1 MQARSIHLSSFD
13 NMFNDRLTVDLQ
25 MWTGINVANFSF
37 CRLLCYA
44 SIFMCIIWFRSH
56 TVSTFLIL
64 TMQEQTAEL
73 KLHWWFE
80 FIRLKKMGNDDKD
93 GDGSATSKRQHLTNT
108 LHFEQTELTHFM
120 LSAAA
125 EPLCTTV
132 RKKICFCPGHTDS
145 NSTRSLAGSWT
156 HSCKIFHSSFAGK
169 GADSGLMS
177 KWQQCNSA
185 DLQRSCSWFTPV
197 QESVPACSRS
207 PSLVCSSQLWFFMS
221 NNKKILLSAQLLQAW
236 RTEQNCGFGSPRA
249 SCWGACNVPML
260 GCVQCAHAGL
270 WCPSHHP
277 QAGNAQRRAAF
288 LVPSFSL
295 VLWRECV
302 PMSREENISSS
313 AHINVWAYTA
323 SSINLLVVPQY
334 IINLRQ

>member
-80 FIRLKKMGNDDKD
+80 FIRLKKMGNADKD
-93 GDGSATSKRQHLTNT
+93 GDGSTTSKRQHLTNT

-125 EPLCTTV
+125 EPLCTTA
-132 RKKICFCPGHTDS
+132 RKKYAPALGMLTAALPAAQQAPGH
-145 NSTRSLAGSWT
+145 RAGRFFIPPVQVEGWSW
-156 HSCKIFHSSFAGK
+156 AVAEG
-169 GADSGLMS
+169 
-177 KWQQCNSA
+177 QQQNSA
-185 DLQRSCSWFTPV
+185 LEPLLIYTGARQ
-197 QESVPACSRS
+197 S
-207 PSLVCSSQLWFFMS
+207 PSP
-221 NNKKILLSAQLLQAW
+221 
-236 RTEQNCGFGSPRA
+236 SP
-249 SCWGACNVPML
+249 
-260 GCVQCAHAGL
+260 
-270 WCPSHHP
+270 PS
-277 QAGNAQRRAAF
+277 AAF
-288 LVPSFSL
+288 
-295 VLWRECV
+295 
-302 PMSREENISSS
+302 
-313 AHINVWAYTA
+313 TA
-323 SSINLLVVPQY
+323 GILY
-334 IINLRQ
+334 DE

>member
-145 NSTRSLAGSWT
+145 NSARSLAGSWT
-156 HSCKIFHSSFAGK
+156 HSCKIFHSSIAGK
-169 GADSGLMS
+169 GVDSGLMS
-177 KWQQCNSA
+177 KWQQHNSA
-185 DLQRSCSWFTPV
+185 GLQWSYSWFTSV
-197 QESVPACSRS
+197 QGRVPACSHS
-207 PSLVCSSQLWFFMS
+207 PSLVRFSQLWFFMT
-221 NNKKILLSAQLLQAW
+221 NNKKILLRAQLLHAW
-236 RTEQNCGFGSPRA
+236 CTEQNCKFRSPGASRREAWDVLPTSLEPGSPA
-249 SCWGACNVPML
+249 S
-260 GCVQCAHAGL
+260 
-270 WCPSHHP
+270 
-277 QAGNAQRRAAF
+277 RRTAL
-288 LVPSFSL
+288 LVTSSSL
-295 VLWRECV
+295 VILGSSVLLWREHL
-302 PMSREENISSS
+302 PMSWEENISSS
-313 AHINVWAYTA
+313 AHINV
-323 SSINLLVVPQY
+323 
-334 IINLRQ
+334 

>member
-145 NSTRSLAGSWT
+145 NSARSLAGSWT
-156 HSCKIFHSSFAGK
+156 HSCKIFHSSIAGK
-169 GADSGLMS
+169 GGDSGLMS
-177 KWQQCNSA
+177 EWQQHNSA
-185 DLQRSCSWFTPV
+185 DLQWSYSWFTPV
-197 QESVPACSRS
+197 QGRAPACST
-207 PSLVCSSQLWFFMS
+207 
-221 NNKKILLSAQLLQAW
+221 LL
-236 RTEQNCGFGSPRA
+236 P
-249 SCWGACNVPML
+249 
-260 GCVQCAHAGL
+260 
-270 WCPSHHP
+270 
-277 QAGNAQRRAAF
+277 
-288 LVPSFSL
+288 
-295 VLWRECV
+295 
-302 PMSREENISSS
+302 
-313 AHINVWAYTA
+313 
-323 SSINLLVVPQY
+323 
-334 IINLRQ
+334 

>member
-80 FIRLKKMGNDDKD
+80 FIRLKKMGNADKD
-93 GDGSATSKRQHLTNT
+93 GDGSTTSKRQHLTNT

-125 EPLCTTV
+125 EPLCTTA
-132 RKKICFCPGHTDS
+132 RKNYAPALGMLTAALWAAQQAPGH
-145 NSTRSLAGSWT
+145 RAGRYFTHPLQVRGWSWADGRVT
-156 HSCKIFHSSFAGK
+156 TAELGAG
-169 GADSGLMS
+169 A
-177 KWQQCNSA
+177 A
-185 DLQRSCSWFTPV
+185 PDLHWGEAEPV
-197 QESVPACSRS
+197 PI
-207 PSLVCSSQLWFFMS
+207 SSQRCLPTAG
-221 NNKKILLSAQLLQAW
+221 ILYG
-236 RTEQNCGFGSPRA
+236 E
-249 SCWGACNVPML
+249 
-260 GCVQCAHAGL
+260 
-270 WCPSHHP
+270 
-277 QAGNAQRRAAF
+277 
-288 LVPSFSL
+288 
-295 VLWRECV
+295 
-302 PMSREENISSS
+302 
-313 AHINVWAYTA
+313 
-323 SSINLLVVPQY
+323 
-334 IINLRQ
+334 

>member
-145 NSTRSLAGSWT
+145 NSARSLAGFWT
-156 HSCKIFHSSFAGK
+156 HRCKIFHSSIAGK
-169 GADSGLMS
+169 GVDSGLMS
-177 KWQQCNSA
+177 DWQQHNSE
-185 DLQRSCSWFTPV
+185 QRRNSWFTSV
-197 QESVPACSRS
+197 QGECLPVPA
-207 PSLVCSSQLWFFMS
+207 
-221 NNKKILLSAQLLQAW
+221 LL
-236 RTEQNCGFGSPRA
+236 P
-249 SCWGACNVPML
+249 
-260 GCVQCAHAGL
+260 
-270 WCPSHHP
+270 
-277 QAGNAQRRAAF
+277 
-288 LVPSFSL
+288 
-295 VLWRECV
+295 
-302 PMSREENISSS
+302 
-313 AHINVWAYTA
+313 
-323 SSINLLVVPQY
+323 
-334 IINLRQ
+334 